1 MILRTLLIFISL
13 ILFGC
18 GAGELPAFKDG
29 DLVFQNAQSSQ
40 SEALRVAT
48 NSPYTHMG
56 VVFNEEGKQLVYE
69 AVGPVKY
76 TPLEKWIKQGLNGH
90 FVVKRL
96 KDREQILTEES
107 VEKLKEAGEMY
118 KGRPYDF
125 HFAWS
130 DDRIYCS
137 ELAWKMYKTALGIE
151 IGKLQKFR
159 DFGLS
164 NPIVAEIIEERFPEG
179 IPVDEIVISPAS
191 MFASNLL
198 ETVYEN

>member
-1 MILRTLLIFISL
+1 MKLRTLLIFISL

-18 GAGELPAFKDG
+18 GAGGLPDFKNG
-29 DLVFQNAQSSQ
+29 DLVFQDAQSSQ

-137 ELAWKMYKTALGIE
+137 ELVWKMYKTALGIE

-159 DFGLS
+159 DFDLS

-179 IPVDEIVISPAS
+179 IPGDEIVISPAS